1 MVSCLNAV
9 RELLQKPPKTL
20 LHFVELKHEQR
31 VPCVRRM
38 GELLMRTASV
48 LVYRPLINEPE
59 KFQKTKYLLYRYA
72 TRMLLE
78 RVSWLCR
85 DQRRV
90 GDGWRGG
97 DCRPARTTRCFR
109 QDV

>member
-1 MVSCLNAV
+1 MVSIVGSGDPARERFAMVSCLNAV
-9 RELLQKPPKTL
+9 RELLQKPPKTP
-20 LHFVELKHEQR
+20 LHFVDLKHEQR
-31 VPCVRRM
+31 GPCVPRM
-38 GELLMRTASV
+38 GELPMRTASV

-59 KFQKTKYLLYRYA
+59 QFHKSKYQLYRYA

-90 GDGWRGG
+90 GDGW
-97 DCRPARTTRCFR
+97 
-109 QDV
+109 

>member
-1 MVSCLNAV
+1 
-9 RELLQKPPKTL
+9 
-20 LHFVELKHEQR
+20 
-31 VPCVRRM
+31 
-38 GELLMRTASV
+38 MRTASV

-59 KFQKTKYLLYRYA
+59 QFHKSKYQLYRYA

-90 GDGWRGG
+90 GDGW
-97 DCRPARTTRCFR
+97 
-109 QDV
+109 